1 MINCIIVDDEK
12 FSINALTKYI
22 ELMPTL
28 NVVNIYTD
36 PRQAL
41 EEVTEGGNIDLLF
54 MDIDMPQL
62 SGIELA
68 RGLRYRTNKLIFTTA
83 HSRYAFDA
91 FEAEGDAFLLKPY
104 SFNKFSLTINRLFP
118 NAEHS
123 EGHLNTNINDTYFLV
138 KNKDENLRIKKVN
151 YDDVVAF
158 ESFQNYIKIHL
169 INDTIIVAYLTIK
182 DVLEILGPRQ
192 EFKQFHRA
200 FVIATQY
207 VSFIEGNTIKMVNNL
222 TITVGDLYKNNFTSF
237 LSKKLMKTLRNR

>member
-36 PRQAL
+36 PTQAL

>member
-22 ELMPTL
+22 ELIPTL
-28 NVVNIYTD
+28 NVINIYTD
-36 PRQAL
+36 PRHAL
-41 EEVTEGGNIDLLF
+41 EEVTEGDNIDLLF

-68 RGLRYRTNKLIFTTA
+68 KGLRYRTNKLIFTTA
-83 HSRYAFDA
+83 HSKYAFDA
-91 FEAEGDAFLLKPY
+91 FEAEADAFLLKPY

-118 NAEHS
+118 NTEPT
-123 EGHLNTNINDTYFLV
+123 EGYQNANINDTYFLV

-151 YDDVVAF
+151 YNDVVAF

-182 DVLEILGPRQ
+182 DVLEILGTRH

-207 VSFIEGNTIKMVNNL
+207 VSFIEGNTIKMANNL
-222 TITVGDLYKNNFTSF
+222 TITVGDFYKNNFTDF
-237 LSKKLMKTLRNR
+237 LSRKLMKTLRNR